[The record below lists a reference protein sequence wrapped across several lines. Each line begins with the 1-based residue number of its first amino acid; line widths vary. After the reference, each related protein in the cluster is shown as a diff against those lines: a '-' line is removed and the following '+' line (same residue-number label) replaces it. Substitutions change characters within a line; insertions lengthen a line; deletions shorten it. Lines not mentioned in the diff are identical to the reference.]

1 MLQIE
6 DQFATVGQVA
16 KLLGAKHV
24 TLSQLCQHG
33 KLHAVKIA
41 YRGLIPKEVMEE
53 FAITY
58 VPNVGHPR
66 AKRKYTKRSP
76 KWFND

>member
-1 MLQIE
+1 M
-6 DQFATVGQVA
+6 
-16 KLLGAKHV
+16 
-24 TLSQLCQHG
+24 
-33 KLHAVKIA
+33 KIA
-41 YRGLIPKEVMEE
+41 NRGLIPKEVLEE

-76 KWFND
+76 KWFKD